1 MRRPRFARR
10 WLGLASTLLLVL
22 AWPGTDAALA
32 PDGVLAELPF
42 LDGGAAEGELFER
55 HIRIDLSAR
64 PDRRPFP
71 MLLDTGAKKTMM
83 TPRYARALR
92 VSVRRAKQDHYRR
105 RTVLGRDL
113 QFRIDTRSSETAS
126 RSGLEVGLIGGDFLE
141 AYVIEVDYR
150 TGRVRFLDPEIHA
163 VREETAA
170 PGELVLPMRL
180 TDGRPTVEI
189 GIGSGSLDF
198 VMDTGSPGSL
208 IISEEKA
215 AELGFAIPPDER
227 KQLGRNLIGRDV
239 RASFV
244 VPSVRLGERVERN
257 VVLGVALREDS
268 TYRVTNIAGQGEAL
282 LGNRFLSRFRVR
294 FDYPNGRVGL
304 LPQVEPELPAEALA
318 HLPPL
323 GDDDS
328 RSSKAIYIPADLSPA
343 WAARTFDQEVWIEL
357 DSRGRKLERRS
368 SIPYFDLR
376 GWAGAGQPMEHDVMI
391 VVDTSGSTAHA
402 SGSDVDGDGKLGKR
416 SRRER
421 EAWRNFNPRFLSS
434 DSGDTVL
441 AAELLA
447 TRRLVERM
455 GPGHARIG
463 LISFSGDARLEAPLG
478 ADRETLGRALDDLDS
493 AFGSGATNT
502 AAALRLATRALLLAR
517 PSDDES
523 RRQSILILSDGPPTV
538 PEGEAEEAT
547 YQAAIEA
554 VDLGIRIYS
563 FALGLGELQPD
574 DVFVEM
580 AVVSG
585 GGHVRLE
592 NPAEVVHELALVNF
606 TDVTEIEARNLTN
619 ARKARA
625 LRRFPDGSFD
635 ALVPLT
641 PGENRVQVTARGD
654 AGGEARVEQVVLY
667 HRVEPSSGDAELEAF
682 RKELKTRT
690 LETLLATRA
699 MNAEEAEREAERQLE
714 IELEE

>member
-10 WLGLASTLLLVL
+10 WLGLASTTLLVL
-22 AWPGTDAALA
+22 AWPGTDAAPA

-42 LDGGAAEGELFER
+42 LDGGAAQGELFER

-71 MLLDTGAKKTMM
+71 MLLDTGAQKTTM

-92 VSVRRAKQDHYRR
+92 VSVRRSKQDYYRR

-113 QFRIDTRSSETAS
+113 QFRIDARSSDTAS

-141 AYVIEVDYR
+141 AYVVEVDYR
-150 TGRVRFLDPEIHA
+150 TGRVRFLDPEVHA

-170 PGELVLPMRL
+170 PGELVLPMGF

-189 GIGSGSLDF
+189 EIGSGSLDF

-215 AELGFAIPPDER
+215 AELGIAIPPDARRQLER
-227 KQLGRNLIGRDV
+227 KLIGRDV

-244 VPSVRLGERVERN
+244 VPSVSLGERVERN
-257 VVLGVALREDS
+257 VVLGVALREGS
-268 TYRVTNIAGQGEAL
+268 TYRVTHIAGKGEAL

-304 LPQVEPELPAEALA
+304 LPQVEAELPAEALA
-318 HLPPL
+318 HLPAS

-328 RSSKAIYIPADLSPA
+328 RSSNAIFIPADLSPA
-343 WAARTFDQEVWIEL
+343 RAARTFDQEVWIEL
-357 DSRGRKLERRS
+357 DSRGRTLERRS

-376 GWAGAGQPMEHDVMI
+376 GWAGAGRPMQHDVMI
-391 VVDTSGSTAHA
+391 VVDTSGSTAEA

-447 TRRLVERM
+447 ARRLAERM

-463 LISFSGDARLEAPLG
+463 LISFSGNAQLEAALG
-478 ADRETLGRALDDLDS
+478 TDRETLDRAFDDLDS

-517 PSDDES
+517 PPDAEP

-554 VDLGIRIYS
+554 ADLGIRIYS

-592 NPAEVVHELALVNF
+592 NPGEVVHELARVNF
-606 TDVTEIEARNLTN
+606 TEVTEIEARNLTN

-667 HRVEPSSGDAELEAF
+667 HAVAPRSGDAEIEAF

>member
-1 MRRPRFARR
+1 LSRRQ
-10 WLGLASTLLLVL
+10 LGLASTLLLVL
-22 AWPGTDAALA
+22 AWPGTDAAPA
-32 PDGVLAELPF
+32 PEGVLAELPF
-42 LDGGAAEGELFER
+42 LDGGAPPGELFEG
-55 HIRIDLSAR
+55 HVRIDLSAR
-64 PDRRPFP
+64 PERRPLP
-71 MLLDTGAKKTMM
+71 MLLDTGAQATMM

-92 VSVRRAKQDHYRR
+92 VSVRRAKQDYYRR

-113 QFRIDTRSSETAS
+113 QFRIDTRSSDTAS

-150 TGRVRFLDPEIHA
+150 TGRVRFLDPEVHA
-163 VREETAA
+163 VRAESAA
-170 PGELVLPMRL
+170 PGELVLPMGF

-189 GIGSGSLDF
+189 GLGSGSLDF
-198 VMDTGSPGSL
+198 VMDTGAPGGL

-215 AELGFAIPPDER
+215 AELGIAIPPEASR
-227 KQLGRNLIGRDV
+227 RLGLNLMGRDV

-257 VVLGVALREDS
+257 VVLGVALRGGS
-268 TYRVTNIAGQGEAL
+268 SYRVTNIGGQGEAL

-304 LPQVEPELPAEALA
+304 LPQVEPKLPAQALA
-318 HLPPL
+318 HLPPS
-323 GDDDS
+323 GDDDAPI
-328 RSSKAIYIPADLSPA
+328 SSAIFVPVDLSPA
-343 WAARTFDQEVWIEL
+343 RAARTFGQEVWIEL
-357 DSRGRKLERRS
+357 DSAGQTLERRS

-391 VVDTSGSTAHA
+391 VVDTSGSTAVA
-402 SGSDVDGDGKLGKR
+402 SGSDIDGDGKLGKR

-463 LISFSGDARLEAPLG
+463 LMSFSGDARLAAALG
-478 ADRETLGRALDDLDS
+478 ADRETLAGALGDLDS

-502 AAALRLATRALLLAR
+502 AAALRLATQALLLAR
-517 PSDDES
+517 PPDAES
-523 RRQSILILSDGPPTV
+523 RRQSILILSDGYPTV
-538 PEGEAEEAT
+538 PEHQAEEAT
-547 YQAAIEA
+547 YQAALEA

-563 FALGLGELQPD
+563 FALGVGELQPD

-580 AVVSG
+580 ALVSG

-592 NPAEVVHELALVNF
+592 NPAEVVHELARVNL
-606 TDVTEIEARNLTN
+606 TEVTEIEARNLTR
-619 ARKARA
+619 ASDARA

-635 ALVPLT
+635 AFVPLI
-641 PGENRVQVTARGD
+641 PGENRIEVTARGD
-654 AGGEARVEQVVLY
+654 AGGEARVEQLVLY
-667 HRVEPSSGDAELEAF
+667 HPTEPSEGDAELEAF
-682 RKELKTRT
+682 RRELKTRT
-690 LETLLATRA
+690 IETLLATRA
-699 MNAEEAEREAERQLE
+699 MNAEEAEREVDRQLE